1 MSDDEKVV
9 ESPKKKRRGWMF
21 LVPLV
26 LVLAGAPGAYFWA
39 QHSKA
44 SGGSGGDA
52 AKADHSG
59 ALPLD
64 PFTVNLADK
73 EASRFLRIT
82 ISLVVNDAEQLDD
95 LRKDSLKLAR
105 VRSELLE
112 LLTQQ
117 TSDKLVS
124 KEGKDELKRA
134 IAQRAATTL
143 QPLKVTDVLFSDFVV
158 QF

>member
-1 MSDDEKVV
+1 MSDDEKVS
-9 ESPKKKRRGWMF
+9 EAPKKKRRSWM

-26 LVLAGAPGAYFWA
+26 LVLCGAPGAYFWA

-44 SGGSGGDA
+44 SGGD
-52 AKADHSG
+52 AKAEHSG
-59 ALPLD
+59 VLPLD

-82 ISLVVNDAEQLDD
+82 MSLVVNDSDQLDD
-95 LRKDSLKLAR
+95 LRKDALKLAR

-117 TSDKLVS
+117 TSDHLVS
-124 KEGKDELKRA
+124 TDGKAQLKHA
-134 IAQRAATTL
+134 IAQKASAAL

>member
-1 MSDDEKVV
+1 MSDDEKVS
-9 ESPKKKRRGWMF
+9 EAPKKKRRTWM

-26 LVLAGAPGAYFWA
+26 LVLCGAPGAYFWA

-44 SGGSGGDA
+44 SGGGD

-59 ALPLD
+59 VLPLD

-82 ISLVVNDAEQLDD
+82 MSLVVNDSDQLDD
-95 LRKDSLKLAR
+95 LRKDALKLAR

-117 TSDKLVS
+117 TSDHLVS
-124 KEGKDELKRA
+124 ADGKAQLKHA
-134 IAQRAATTL
+134 IAQKASAAL